1 MHYPITFSQND
12 RRCLILRTDVDKV
25 LGNEPTVLSF
35 EGDPIEGFEGDPK
48 ILSSLLSI
56 LVNPLRVSH
65 PDEGMTIFWL
75 ILLEIFLVGEE
86 FNSSTIVG
94 EEL

>member
-12 RRCLILRTDVDKV
+12 RRCLILRTEVDKV

-35 EGDPIEGFEGDPK
+35 EGDPIEG
-48 ILSSLLSI
+48 SSLLSI
-56 LVNPLRVSH
+56 PVNPLRVSH

-75 ILLEIFLVGEE
+75 GPFEIFLAGEE